1 MAKPKMYGLN
11 NRYNPRLQLDVRYQR
26 KQKQRQRE
34 NATRK
39 PVAGQIRKTEEE

>member
-1 MAKPKMYGLN
+1 MAKPKMYGLRN
-11 NRYNPRLQLDVRYQR
+11 KCNPRLQLDLRWQR

-34 NATRK
+34 STTRK